1 MDSRIGGSS
10 DRRTRVLCALLLVTF
25 GLAVL
30 EPLRMRAKGPSI
42 YADDVVRIAQVRT
55 MPLSQMVVRPFN
67 EHLAPL
73 FELETAAVWS
83 LCGERLSHAPLAF
96 TLASLLPFL
105 FCEIALLTLLRR
117 ETASWTAAL
126 AGVAVFGVTWLPIET
141 AWWYSASSFAW
152 SLLGVLI
159 AWTAML
165 RPGRRGLTIAILASL
180 AAPAFSMIG
189 ILAGPI
195 AVLRGAIGK
204 PESASGSRFSP
215 KTLLPL
221 AGTAGF
227 LLFAAIFGHR
237 SALAGSVRRNVHL
250 WEAIGPILRAPVT
263 VLIPALAG
271 VKDLDHAIPHL
282 AASSICILLV
292 VGLLGLVARR
302 KLSAGLVLGGMG
314 LIGFGYG
321 LTYAARAGTDHLMH
335 VQRYHLFPQAGLA
348 LIVGA
353 VVATAARRADRRPV
367 LGMSLAAFLAL
378 TLLAT
383 HRDELKGRARHLRFD
398 GQGSTLAAMERL
410 ERFCESHSIDREH
423 ALASLDPIRK
433 QWFDFD
439 LNALTMLNVP
449 NATAATPPED
459 VRAAVLST
467 LSPDEREALW
477 GGMEV
482 TTLAARPSS
491 AAVEPCMVQGRLD
504 HAYRISPPPSDLPE
518 GLSFLEFRINL
529 RKISGERPRT
539 LRLDGLPTNG
549 TVEVWWKGHE
559 ARWDEARSFRLE
571 AVAIDRAEGQ
581 VSIPLHALP
590 HWDESDV
597 ERLRIRFHGPGR
609 LGMIAPRF
617 YR

>member
-1 MDSRIGGSS
+1 MNSKNGTGN
-10 DRRTRVLCALLLVTF
+10 DRRTRVLCALLLLIF

-30 EPLRMRAKGPSI
+30 EPLRMRARGPSI

-83 LCGERLSHAPLAF
+83 LCGDRLTRTPLAF
-96 TLASLLPFL
+96 TMASLLPFL
-105 FCEIALLTLLRR
+105 LCEIALFGLLWR

-126 AGVAVFGVTWLPIET
+126 AGLAVFGVTWLPIET

-159 AWTAML
+159 AWFAIL
-165 RPGRRGLTIAILASL
+165 RPNRRGLTLAIVASL

-195 AVLRGAIGK
+195 AVLRGAIG
-204 PESASGSRFSP
+204 ASQREGGKRSLVA
-215 KTLLPL
+215 TLLPFM
-221 AGTAGF
+221 GTAGF
-227 LLFAAIFGHR
+227 LLFAALFGHR
-237 SALAGSVRRNVHL
+237 SALAGSVRRNVHV
-250 WEAIGPILRAPVT
+250 WDAIGPVLRAPVT

-271 VKDLDHAIPHL
+271 VKDLDQAVPHL
-282 AASSICILLV
+282 AAIALCIVLATGLLV
-292 VGLLGLVARR
+292 LAARR
-302 KLSAGLVLGGMG
+302 KSSAGLVLGGMG
-314 LIGFGYG
+314 LIGLGYG
-321 LTYAARAGTDHLMH
+321 LTYAARAGNDNLMH

-353 VVATAARRADRRPV
+353 VVATVAGRAERRPIV
-367 LGMSLAAFLAL
+367 GLAIAALIAL

-383 HRDELKGRARHLRFD
+383 HREELKGRARHLRFN
-398 GQGSTLAAMERL
+398 GQESTLAAMQRL
-410 ERFCESHSIDREH
+410 ERICESHSIDRGH

-439 LNALTMLNVP
+439 LNALTMIDVP
-449 NATAATPPED
+449 NSSGAAPPED
-459 VRAAVLST
+459 IRAAVLAS
-467 LSPDEREALW
+467 LSRDEREALW
-477 GGMEV
+477 GGMDV
-482 TTLAARPSS
+482 TALVSRP
-491 AAVEPCMVQGRLD
+491 AVSGDEPCVLLGRLD
-504 HAYRISPPPSDLPE
+504 HSYRVPPPPSDLPD
-518 GLSFLEFRINL
+518 GLSFLEFRANL
-529 RKISGERPRT
+529 RDIPGQRPRT
-539 LRLDGLPTNG
+539 LRLDGLPSNG
-549 TVEVWWKGHE
+549 AVEVWWKGHE

-571 AVAIDRAEGQ
+571 PTAIDRAGDH
-581 VSIPLHALP
+581 VSIPLDALP
-590 HWDESDV
+590 HWDEADV
-597 ERLRIRFHGPGR
+597 ESLRIRFHGPGR